1 MKLVFLANFL
11 FLLGLPLAFT
21 QATTLDPVNLQKQLS
36 VLFAG
41 NSDDRARMIR
51 SLETLGENGQEKL
64 ILHNLLV
71 AYGNGTLYSWNG
83 EAVFSHA
90 VTQDENYTKYI
101 NPVDVVTGQY
111 KVSSTHRVKLKEVK
125 ILAADR
131 NDREAVSDSLL
142 FVDLGLDSRDLVL
155 NAVQRI
161 ATIDRAQE
169 AVPALE
175 KLSKESQD
183 QSIRF
188 STDESLGMIGL
199 RVTADP
205 ASKIALIE
213 RLGQLPSLRALA
225 LLEDMK
231 GTEKD
236 GATLHALNVAIA
248 KIQDYEGWV
257 TVFDIIKSSLS
268 SGSILILMAMGL
280 AITFGMMGVINMA
293 HGEMMMI
300 GAYTTYCVQLAFGH
314 TAEHPVPE
322 FFLFALPLSF
332 LVAALVGGVIEWL
345 VVRHLYKKPI
355 ESLLATYGVSLIL
368 TQVIRLAFGDNRATN
383 TPDWLQGAV
392 EVAQGMEIPVNRFFI
407 LLVAIFSVLLV
418 LFIFKYTKVGLNM
431 KATMQNRDMAASMG
445 INTRWID
452 SFTFMLGSGIAG
464 IAGYALT
471 TVGGITPDMGKN
483 YIVDSFLIVVTGGTG
498 SIAGVV
504 VSGAG
509 IGFLNKFLEGT
520 FFGTV
525 WAKIVVLAL
534 VMTFIQ
540 FRPSG
545 IIAPKGRLAD
555 E

>member
-1 MKLVFLANFL
+1 MKLVLLVSFF
-11 FLLGLPLAFT
+11 FLLGFFPIGALAP
-21 QATTLDPVNLQKQLS
+21 TLDPIDLQKKLS
-36 VLFAG
+36 VLVAG
-41 NSDDRARMIR
+41 SPEDRARAIR
-51 SLETLGENGQEKL
+51 SLEALGETAQEKL
-64 ILHNLLV
+64 ILHNVLK
-71 AYGNGTLYSWNG
+71 AYGSGALYYWNG
-83 EAVFSHA
+83 EAVFSPA
-90 VTQDENYTKYI
+90 VTQDENYIKYI
-101 NPVDVVTGQY
+101 NPVDVVTGKY
-111 KVSSTHRVKLKEVK
+111 KVSASQRVKLKDVK
-125 ILAADR
+125 ILEADR
-131 NDREAVSDSLL
+131 NDRDLVADSLL

-161 ATIDRAQE
+161 ATIARAQE
-169 AVPALE
+169 AVPALA
-175 KLSKESQD
+175 KLSKESKD
-183 QSIRF
+183 ASIRF
-188 STDESLGMIGL
+188 SADEGLGLVGL
-199 RVTADP
+199 RGATDRDTKV
-205 ASKIALIE
+205 ALIDK
-213 RLGQLPSLRALA
+213 LGQLPSLRARTV
-225 LLEDMK
+225 LEDMK
-231 GTEKD
+231 VGETD
-236 GATLHALNVAIA
+236 QVTLGALNEAIE
-248 KIQDYEGWV
+248 KIQNYEALV
-257 TVFDIIKSSLS
+257 SVFDVIKSSLS

-300 GAYTTYCVQLAFGH
+300 GAYTTYVVQVAFGH
-314 TAEHPVPE
+314 TAEHPAPE

-332 LVAALVGGVIEWL
+332 LVAALVGGLIEWL

-392 EVAQGMEIPVNRFFI
+392 EIAQGMEIPANRFFI
-407 LLVAIFSVLLV
+407 LLVAVFSVVLV
-418 LFIFKYTKVGLNM
+418 LLIFKYTKVGLNM

-483 YIVDSFLIVVTGGTG
+483 YIVDSFLVVVTGGTG

-509 IGFLNKFLEGT
+509 IGLLNKFLEGT
-520 FFGTV
+520 LFGTV

-545 IIAPKGRLAD
+545 IFAPKGRLAD

>member
-1 MKLVFLANFL
+1 MKSVLLASFFFL
-11 FLLGLPLAFT
+11 FGFPLAFG
-21 QATTLDPVNLQKQLS
+21 QEALDPVALQKKLS
-36 VLFAG
+36 VLVDGTAE
-41 NSDDRARMIR
+41 ARTQMIR
-51 SLETLGENGQEKL
+51 SLETWGKNAQEKL
-64 ILHNLLV
+64 VLHNLLK
-71 AYGNGTLYSWNG
+71 AYANGTLYFWNG
-83 EAVFSHA
+83 EAVFTDA
-90 VTQDENYTKYI
+90 VTQDANYTKSI
-101 NPVDVVTGQY
+101 DPVDVITGKY
-111 KVSSTHRVKLKEVK
+111 KVSPTNRVKLSSVK
-125 ILAADR
+125 TLEADR
-131 NDREAVSDSLL
+131 NDRDVVSDSLL
-142 FVDLGLDSRDLVL
+142 FVGLGVDSRELLL

-161 ATIDRAQE
+161 ATIDRAPE
-169 AVPALE
+169 AVSSLE
-175 KLSKESQD
+175 KLSKDSRD

-188 STDESLGMIGL
+188 SADEGLGLIGL
-199 RVTADP
+199 RAAQERDAKVAWID
-205 ASKIALIE
+205 
-213 RLGQLPSLRALA
+213 RLGKLPSLRARPI
-225 LLEDMK
+225 LEDM
-231 GTEKD
+231 TLNEKD
-236 GATLHALNVAIA
+236 PVTLGALNRSIA
-248 KIQDYEGWV
+248 LIRNYEGLV
-257 TVFDIIKSSLS
+257 SVFDILKSSLS

-300 GAYTTYCVQLAFGH
+300 GAYTTYVVQLAFGH
-314 TAEHPVPE
+314 TAEHPAPA

-332 LVAALVGGVIEWL
+332 LVAALVGGIIEWL

-368 TQVIRLAFGDNRATN
+368 TQVVRLAFGDNRATN

-392 EVAQGMEIPVNRFFI
+392 EVAQGMDIPANRFFI
-407 LLVAIFSVLLV
+407 LLVAVFSVLLV
-418 LFIFKYTKVGLNM
+418 LFIFQYTKVGLHM

-525 WAKIVVLAL
+525 WAKILVLAL

-540 FRPSG
+540 FKPSG
-545 IIAPKGRLAD
+545 IFAPKGRLAD
-555 E
+555 D

>member
-1 MKLVFLANFL
+1 MKSVLLASVVLL
-11 FLLGLPLAFT
+11 FGLLPAVT
-21 QATTLDPVNLQKQLS
+21 QASSLDPASLQQKLR
-36 VLFAG
+36 VLVDG
-41 NSDDRARMIR
+41 NPDDRARVIR
-51 SLETLGENGQEKL
+51 SLETLGDGGPEKL
-64 ILHNLLV
+64 VVHNVLN
-71 AYGNGTLYSWNG
+71 AYGNGTLYVWNG
-83 EAVFSHA
+83 EAVFTDA
-90 VTQDENYTKYI
+90 ITLDTNYIKFI
-101 NPVDVVTGQY
+101 NPVDVVTGKY
-111 KVSSTHRVKLKEVK
+111 KVSVTYRVKLSEVK

-131 NDREAVSDSLL
+131 NDRDVVSDSLL
-142 FVDLGLDSRDLVL
+142 FVDLGLDSPDLVL

-161 ATIDRAQE
+161 AAIDRAPE
-169 AVPALE
+169 ALPTLAR
-175 KLSKESQD
+175 LSKESQD
-183 QSIRF
+183 QRIRF
-188 STDESLGMIGL
+188 SAGESLWLIGL
-199 RVTADP
+199 RVATDRD
-205 ASKIALIE
+205 SQVALID
-213 RLGQLPSLRALA
+213 RLGQITSLRALPQ
-225 LLEDMK
+225 LEDMRA
-231 GTEKD
+231 TEKD
-236 GATLHALNVAIA
+236 LVTLGALNRAIA
-248 KIQDYEGWV
+248 QIRNYQSLVD
-257 TVFDIIKSSLS
+257 VFDIIKSSLS

-300 GAYTTYCVQLAFGH
+300 GAYTTYCVQVAFGH

-332 LVAALVGGVIEWL
+332 LVAALVGGLIEWL

-368 TQVIRLAFGDNRATN
+368 TQVVRLAFGDNRATN

-392 EVAQGMEIPVNRFFI
+392 EVAQGMEIPANRFFI
-407 LLVAIFSVLLV
+407 LLVAVFAVVLV

-483 YIVDSFLIVVTGGTG
+483 YIVDSFLVVVTGGTG

-509 IGFLNKFLEGT
+509 IGLLNKFLEGT
-520 FFGTV
+520 LFGTV
-525 WAKIVVLAL
+525 WAKIAVLAL

-545 IIAPKGRLAD
+545 IFAPKGRLAD

>member
-1 MKLVFLANFL
+1 MKSVCLASLFFLVGMFAAAAPSSPLDAVVLQQKLRALAE
-11 FLLGLPLAFT
+11 GSP
-21 QATTLDPVNLQKQLS
+21 S
-36 VLFAG
+36 
-41 NSDDRARMIR
+41 DRALAIGA
-51 SLETLGENGQEKL
+51 LAALGATGAEKQ
-64 ILHNLLV
+64 IVHNVLK
-71 AYGNGTLYSWNG
+71 AYSDGTLYFWNA
-83 EAVFSHA
+83 EAVFSKA
-90 VTQDENYTKYI
+90 ITQDENYVKSI
-101 NPVDVVTGQY
+101 HPVDVVTGQD
-111 KVSSTHRVKLKEVK
+111 KVPATTKVKLKDVTV
-125 ILAADR
+125 LAADR
-131 NDREAVSDSLL
+131 NDRDLVSDALL

-155 NAVQRI
+155 NAIQRI
-161 ATIDRAQE
+161 SAIDRAPEALPELQKLSQE
-169 AVPALE
+169 ARDPGIAFSADEALA
-175 KLSKESQD
+175 
-183 QSIRF
+183 
-188 STDESLGMIGL
+188 MIGL
-199 RVTADP
+199 RVAADSD
-205 ASKIALIE
+205 AKITLVD
-213 RLGQLPSLRALA
+213 RLGRLPSLRALP
-225 LLEDMK
+225 LLEDRVK
-231 GTEKD
+231 TETD
-236 GATLHALNVAIA
+236 PEVVRALNRSLA
-248 KIQDYEGWV
+248 KIRDYEGWV
-257 TVFDIIKSSLS
+257 NVFDILKSSLS

-300 GAYTTYCVQLAFGH
+300 GAYTTYVVQIAFGH
-314 TAEHPVPE
+314 SAEHPAPE

-332 LVAALVGGVIEWL
+332 LVAALVGGVIEWA

-368 TQVIRLAFGDNRATN
+368 TQVIRLTFGDNRATN

-407 LLVAIFSVLLV
+407 LLVAVFSVLLV
-418 LFIFKYTKVGLNM
+418 LFIFRYTKVGLNM
-431 KATMQNRDMAASMG
+431 KATMQNRDMAAAMG
-445 INTRWID
+445 IHTRGID

-545 IIAPKGRLAD
+545 IFAPKGRLAD

>member
-1 MKLVFLANFL
+1 L
-11 FLLGLPLAFT
+11 
-21 QATTLDPVNLQKQLS
+21 
-36 VLFAG
+36 
-41 NSDDRARMIR
+41 
-51 SLETLGENGQEKL
+51 
-64 ILHNLLV
+64 
-71 AYGNGTLYSWNG
+71 
-83 EAVFSHA
+83 
-90 VTQDENYTKYI
+90 
-101 NPVDVVTGQY
+101 
-111 KVSSTHRVKLKEVK
+111 
-125 ILAADR
+125 
-131 NDREAVSDSLL
+131 
-142 FVDLGLDSRDLVL
+142 
-155 NAVQRI
+155 
-161 ATIDRAQE
+161 
-169 AVPALE
+169 
-175 KLSKESQD
+175 
-183 QSIRF
+183 
-188 STDESLGMIGL
+188 IGL
-199 RVTADP
+199 RVATDRD
-205 ASKIALIE
+205 SQIVLIN
-213 RLGQLPSLRALA
+213 RLGDLPSLRARPM
-225 LLEDMK
+225 LEDMAVK
-231 GTEKD
+231 EKD
-236 GATLHALNVAIA
+236 LLTLGALNRSIA
-248 KIQDYEGWV
+248 LIRNYEGLV
-257 TVFDIIKSSLS
+257 NIFDILKSSLS
-268 SGSILILMAMGL
+268 TGSILILMALGL

-300 GAYTTYCVQLAFGH
+300 GAYTTYIVQLAFGH
-314 TAEHPVPE
+314 TAEHPAPL
-322 FFLFALPLSF
+322 FFLFALPMSF

-368 TQVIRLAFGDNRATN
+368 TQVIRLTFGDNRATN

-392 EVAQGMEIPVNRFFI
+392 EVAQGMDIPAYRFFI

-418 LFIFKYTKVGLNM
+418 LFIFRYTKVGLNM

-520 FFGTV
+520 LFGTV

-545 IIAPKGRLAD
+545 IFAPKGRLAD

>member
-1 MKLVFLANFL
+1 MPSPRTK
-11 FLLGLPLAFT
+11 T
-21 QATTLDPVNLQKQLS
+21 
-36 VLFAG
+36 
-41 NSDDRARMIR
+41 IR
-51 SLETLGENGQEKL
+51 STS
-64 ILHNLLV
+64 
-71 AYGNGTLYSWNG
+71 T
-83 EAVFSHA
+83 
-90 VTQDENYTKYI
+90 
-101 NPVDVVTGQY
+101 PVDIVSGQY
-111 KVSSTHRVKLKEVK
+111 KVSSTYRVKLKEVQ

-131 NDREAVSDSLL
+131 NDRDVVADSLL

-161 ATIDRAQE
+161 DSIGRAQD
-169 AVPALE
+169 ALPALE

-183 QSIRF
+183 QRIRF
-188 STDESLGMIGL
+188 SADESLGLIGL
-199 RVTADP
+199 RAATDRNAKV
-205 ASKIALIE
+205 ALIDH
-213 RLGQLPSLRALA
+213 LGDLPSLRARSV
-225 LLEDMK
+225 LEDMAA
-231 GTEKD
+231 TEKD
-236 GATLHALNVAIA
+236 SVTINSLNGAIT
-248 KIQDYEGWV
+248 KIRDYEGWV
-257 TVFDIIKSSLS
+257 NVFDIIKSSLS

-300 GAYTTYCVQLAFGH
+300 GAYTTYVVQIAFGH
-314 TAEHPVPE
+314 TPEHPAPE

-332 LVAALVGGVIEWL
+332 LVAALVGGLIEWL

-368 TQVIRLAFGDNRATN
+368 TQVIRLTFGDNRATN

-392 EVAQGMEIPVNRFFI
+392 EVAQGMEIPSNRFFI
-407 LLVAIFSVLLV
+407 LLVAVFSVLLV

-471 TVGGITPDMGKN
+471 TIGGITPDMGKN
-483 YIVDSFLIVVTGGTG
+483 YIVDSFLVVVTGGTG

-509 IGFLNKFLEGT
+509 IGLLNKFLEGT
-520 FFGTV
+520 LFGTV
-525 WAKIVVLAL
+525 WAKIIVLAL

-540 FRPSG
+540 FKPSG
-545 IIAPKGRLAD
+545 IFAPKGRLAD

>member
-1 MKLVFLANFL
+1 MKSVLKVC
-11 FLLGLPLAFT
+11 LL
-21 QATTLDPVNLQKQLS
+21 
-36 VLFAG
+36 VLFALLPLSAQAAALDSASLQQKLRVLVEG
-41 NSDDRARMIR
+41 SVDERAKVIR
-51 SLETLGENGQEKL
+51 SLESLGENAPQKL
-64 ILHNLLV
+64 IVHNLLK
-71 AYGNGTLYSWNG
+71 AYGNGTLYYWNG
-83 EAVFSHA
+83 EAVFTNA

-101 NPVDVVTGQY
+101 NPVDVFTGQY
-111 KVSSTHRVKLKEVK
+111 KVSPSYRVKLREVK

-131 NDREAVSDSLL
+131 NDRDVVSDSLL
-142 FVDLGLDSRDLVL
+142 FVDLGLDSHDLVL
-155 NAVQRI
+155 NAVERI

-169 AVPALE
+169 AVAALE
-175 KLSKESQD
+175 TLRKESKD
-183 QSIRF
+183 PSVRF
-188 STDESLGMIGL
+188 SADEGLGLIGL
-199 RVTADP
+199 RGAAERD
-205 ASKIALIE
+205 SKIALIE
-213 RLGQLPSLRALA
+213 HLGKLPSLRARPI
-225 LLEDMK
+225 LEDMK
-231 GTEKD
+231 AKETD
-236 GATLHALNVAIA
+236 LLTLAALNRAIA
-248 KIQDYEGWV
+248 QIRNYEGLV
-257 TVFDIIKSSLS
+257 SVFDIFKSSLS
-268 SGSILILMAMGL
+268 TGSILILMAMGL

-300 GAYTTYCVQLAFGH
+300 GAYTTYCVQIAFGH

-345 VVRHLYKKPI
+345 VVRHLYKRPI

-368 TQVIRLAFGDNRATN
+368 TQVVRLTFGDNRATN

-407 LLVAIFSVLLV
+407 LLVAVLSVLLV
-418 LFIFKYTKVGLNM
+418 LFIFRYTKVGLNM

-498 SIAGVV
+498 SVAGVV
-504 VSGAG
+504 VSGTG

-520 FFGTV
+520 LLGTV

-540 FRPSG
+540 FRPAG
-545 IIAPKGRLAD
+545 IFAPKGRLAD

>member
-36 VLFAG
+36 VLVAG
-41 NSDDRARMIR
+41 NSGDRARMIR

-248 KIQDYEGWV
+248 KVQDYEGWV
-257 TVFDIIKSSLS
+257 NVFDIIKSSLS